1 MVEYESIAQ
10 CIGQL
15 TPNGIYVRNFVTNQR
30 LQRFIKY
37 SNIVGDIFSNEISS
51 LTHLCTITSKVIK
64 KIELET
70 RLHTSFHDQ
79 AKFLKTTGLWLRAV
93 K

>member
-1 MVEYESIAQ
+1 MFATLSQFRDYKDSSSIPTLFW
-10 CIGQL
+10 G
-15 TPNGIYVRNFVTNQR
+15 
-30 LQRFIKY
+30 
-37 SNIVGDIFSNEISS
+37 VGDIFSNEISS